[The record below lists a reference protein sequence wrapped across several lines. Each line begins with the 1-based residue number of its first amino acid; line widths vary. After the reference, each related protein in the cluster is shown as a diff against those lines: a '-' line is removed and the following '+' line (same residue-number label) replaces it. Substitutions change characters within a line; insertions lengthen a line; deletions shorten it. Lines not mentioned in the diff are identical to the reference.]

1 MQASQQ
7 QQRERA
13 EEQLEVDFQ
22 RVLVAEIQGSAAEI
36 ALWRIF
42 RQAVITHDTLEG
54 LAARIASEHQQVS
67 AESDFVQAVQNLRSH
82 GVPWGYILGLHSRA
96 KPELQDI
103 FYEWVQVAK
112 HIIEVSTLLQQR
124 TGEQAPQQQFERLRT
139 QSTGERRC
147 D

>member
-7 QQRERA
+7 QQRQRA

-42 RQAVITHDTLEG
+42 CQAVITSGTPEG
-54 LAARIASEHQQVS
+54 LAARIASEDQQVS

-82 GVPWGYILGLHSRA
+82 GVPEKVASNRKGQFYI
-96 KPELQDI
+96 I
-103 FYEWVQVAK
+103 
-112 HIIEVSTLLQQR
+112 
-124 TGEQAPQQQFERLRT
+124 
-139 QSTGERRC
+139 
-147 D
+147 